1 MADTKHGS
9 QPPKDW
15 DADLDIPA
23 ITKSFVWTLVVTA
36 VSFVAMW
43 FVYSGFKSHLAKQDP
58 PVSPLAEAQLRQV
71 PAEPRLQSTAEAD
84 LATVRAQEAE
94 RLGAYGLVEGQPG
107 VAHVPIRRAM
117 ELYVQKQGGSVT
129 PAAPAPVAPPAGEP
143 AATHGG
149 SGH

>member
-1 MADTKHGS
+1 MADTKHG

-23 ITKSFVWTLVVTA
+23 ITKSFVWTLVITA

-58 PVSPLAEAQLRQV
+58 PASPVAEAQGRLI

-84 LATVRAQEAE
+84 LAAVRAQEAA
-94 RLGAYGLVEGQPG
+94 RLEAYGLVEGQPG
-107 VAHVPIRRAM
+107 VAHLPIRRAM
-117 ELYVQKQGGSVT
+117 ELYVQKHGGTV
-129 PAAPAPVAPPAGEP
+129 PAPATAPAPASEP
-143 AATHGG
+143 APHGAA
-149 SGH
+149 GH